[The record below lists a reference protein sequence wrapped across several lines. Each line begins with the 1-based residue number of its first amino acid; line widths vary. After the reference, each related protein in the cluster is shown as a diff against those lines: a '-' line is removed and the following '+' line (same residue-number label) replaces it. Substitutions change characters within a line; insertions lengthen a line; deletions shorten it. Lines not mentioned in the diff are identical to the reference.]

1 MKKYLLYALSICSDI
16 DLLIADD
23 ICRLPD
29 DAPCEITIRRN
40 SLTPDDLIAKKPL
53 TSEYSKNFCWFK
65 SRIGYITIKYGH
77 EINVYPEGTPSDIEL
92 SAFILGWG
100 LAFLFYQRDGL
111 GIHCT
116 GLFGNG
122 QAFLIC
128 GDSGAGKSTTAF
140 KLLERGYRFLNDDI
154 AFLSEKDSFL
164 LHPAFPV
171 QKMCRNVAE
180 TVNDKTRLKY
190 IDEDK
195 DKFAYLNTEHFE
207 NAPHPLAFLFSIGI
221 GSNITSLKHREE
233 SGLDKVRTILDNLF
247 MNPLFESDGFPNNV
261 MAATLKLS
269 SKIRVVRIMR
279 PNNQD
284 TVEEMCSVIESYLSK
299 ASHISYD

>member
-1 MKKYLLYALSICSDI
+1 MKKYLLYDLSISSNI
-16 DLLIADD
+16 DLLISDD

-29 DAPCEITIRRN
+29 DAPCEITVHR
-40 SLTPDDLIAKKPL
+40 SLRKPNELIAKKPI

-65 SRIGYITIKYGH
+65 SRIGYITIEHGH
-77 EINVYPEGTPSDIEL
+77 EITVYPEGSPSDIDL

-116 GLFGNG
+116 GLYRDGH
-122 QAFLIC
+122 AFLIC

-140 KLLERGYRFLNDDI
+140 KLLDKGYRFLNDDI

-180 TVNDKTRLKY
+180 TFKDKTRLKY

-195 DKFAYLNTEHFE
+195 DKFAYVNTEHFE
-207 NAPHPLAFLFSIGI
+207 NNPHLLSFLFCIGI

-233 SGLDKVRTILDNLF
+233 YGLNKVKTVLDNLF
-247 MNPLFESDGFPNNV
+247 MNPLFETTGFPNNV
-261 MAATLKLS
+261 MTSVLKLS
-269 SKIRVVRIMR
+269 AKIRVVKILR
-279 PNNQD
+279 PNKLD
-284 TVEEMCSVIESYLSK
+284 TVEEICSVIESYLK
-299 ASHISYD
+299 

>member
-1 MKKYLLYALSICSDI
+1 MKKYLLYDLSISSDI
-16 DLLIADD
+16 DLLISDEV
-23 ICRLPD
+23 CRLPD
-29 DAPCEITIRRN
+29 DIQCEIIVRRN
-40 SLTPDDLIAKKPL
+40 NRNPDELIAKKPL
-53 TSEYSKNFCWFK
+53 TSEYSHEFCWFK
-65 SRIGYITIKYGH
+65 SKIGYITIQSGH
-77 EINVYPEGTPSDIEL
+77 TITVYPEGSPSDIEL

-140 KLLERGYRFLNDDI
+140 KLLDKGYRFLNDDL
-154 AFLSEKDSFL
+154 AFLSEKDFFL

-180 TVNDKTRLKY
+180 TFEDKTRLKY

-195 DKFAYLNTEHFE
+195 DKFAYVNTEHFE
-207 NAPHPLAFLFSIGI
+207 NAPHPLSFLFCIGI
-221 GSNITSLKHREE
+221 SSNITSLKYREE
-233 SGLDKVRTILDNLF
+233 SGLNKVKTVLDNLF
-247 MNPLFESDGFPNNV
+247 MNPLFEDNGFPGNV
-261 MAATLKLS
+261 MSMALKLS
-269 SKIRVVRIMR
+269 AKIRVVKIMR
-279 PNNQD
+279 PAKQD
-284 TVEEMCSVIESYLSK
+284 TVEEICSVIESYL
-299 ASHISYD
+299 I